1 MALLCWLDVIGG
13 LPVKRESGESPIDTT
28 GSVGGSTEVAG
39 TCCSVVVF
47 MGDEM
52 FCANMLDGKL
62 MGRGAMDLEIH
73 TGRQPVRLCMPSLT
87 ADVE

>member
-1 MALLCWLDVIGG
+1 VVGG
-13 LPVKRESGESPIDTT
+13 LPVERERGESPIDTT

-47 MGDEM
+47 VGDEIL
-52 FCANMLDGKL
+52 CANMPDGKL
-62 MGRGAMDLEIH
+62 TGRGATDLEMH
-73 TGRQPVRLCMPSLT
+73 TGHQPVRLCVPSLT